1 MSPVVRLA
9 KLPEVQTG
17 CKQWP
22 IHAGRELLTAR
33 IQRIHTGRFRRRLND
48 PAFGLASIRR
58 TRPHKQSPVI
68 TESASSNHH
77 VAVLA
82 APATAEVIDITAF
95 TLHAATAAAIENLTF
110 ATDFSDKL
118 HPGFLLCDAD
128 IQVITVTKNVDIKV
142 FGIPVAFTDS
152 HVARRPAK
160 TRFTSSL
167 QIGMINAVRC
177 SGFNGSSPTVDADIL
192 YLSRPISSCRK
203 PINAV
208 QNPADTQQNST
219 AKRIRIPVCSI

>member
-1 MSPVVRLA
+1 MPPVVRLA

-33 IQRIHTGRFRRRLND
+33 IQRIHAGRFRRRLND
-48 PAFGLASIRR
+48 PGVRVGFHQAHQAAQTITGHYRVSIQ
-58 TRPHKQSPVI
+58 H
-68 TESASSNHH
+68 HH

-95 TLHAATAAAIENLTF
+95 TLHATAAAAIENLTF

-128 IQVITVTKNVDIKV
+128 IRVITVTKNVDIKM
-142 FGIPVAFTDS
+142 FGIP
-152 HVARRPAK
+152 
-160 TRFTSSL
+160 
-167 QIGMINAVRC
+167 G
-177 SGFNGSSPTVDADIL
+177 GF
-192 YLSRPISSCRK
+192 Y
-203 PINAV
+203 
-208 QNPADTQQNST
+208 
-219 AKRIRIPVCSI
+219 